1 MKPSSGNNHLPVN
14 RKGKLH
20 ILGSWAGYWNFRLR
34 RVKGNFLHNVFM
46 MGILIFVLTCP
57 SEIHLTI
64 LTNFFKML
72 HRPLLAMLKYEVGQS
87 PVLGPVLYNFDKL
100 IWNATSTPTLHAML
114 KYGVPQSSLDLFL
127 LHINGLNHALKY
139 CKVHHFADD
148 TNLLHYN
155 CLTKKLDIVIKFD
168 MKHLTV

>member
-1 MKPSSGNNHLPVN
+1 
-14 RKGKLH
+14 
-20 ILGSWAGYWNFRLR
+20 
-34 RVKGNFLHNVFM
+34 
-46 MGILIFVLTCP
+46 
-57 SEIHLTI
+57 
-64 LTNFFKML
+64 
-72 HRPLLAMLKYEVGQS
+72 
-87 PVLGPVLYNFDKL
+87 
-100 IWNATSTPTLHAML
+100 ML

-127 LHINGLNHALKY
+127 LHINGPNHALKY